1 MTKQWT
7 TPEKHRLKKYY
18 NTVENRQ
25 LLLLFPGRSLQS
37 IQSQVHYLRKRGWTF
52 QTRRDNAIN

>member
-7 TPEKHRLKKYY
+7 TPEKHRLKKFY
-18 NTVENRQ
+18 NTVETKQ

-37 IQSQVHYLRKRGWTF
+37 IQQQVHYLRKRGWTF
-52 QTRRDNAIN
+52 QTRRDNAIS

>member
-7 TPEKHRLKKYY
+7 TPEKHSLKKFY
-18 NTVENRQ
+18 NTVETKQ

-52 QTRRDNAIN
+52 QTRRDNAIS

>member
-7 TPEKHRLKKYY
+7 TPEKHRLKKFYK
-18 NTVENRQ
+18 TVETKQ

-52 QTRRDNAIN
+52 QTRRDNAIS